1 MLIKSILGR
10 NEKGLIIV
18 FGGGGGWDD
27 RDIYLVMCF
36 V

>member
-1 MLIKSILGR
+1 MLTKSILGR
-10 NEKGLIIV
+10 NENGLIIV
-18 FGGGGGWDD
+18 FWGGGDD